1 MFSRIFI
8 IGVLFAA
15 AGVASAMKP
24 LDDIVA
30 VVNNESI
37 TRLEVERE
45 VLRLQ
50 TPPREEPKDELAARK
65 NALKDLID
73 RRLQLQYADIYGI
86 QVSDDFFEQQLQSLK
101 KEQGVTN
108 ESDFVKIA
116 EKISGLSYDIF
127 IKQFREDLRIQSLF
141 YRSVYATVEIK
152 NEEVDDFLKTK
163 TDYISPQEYKLRHI
177 IIAKDDQSTT
187 KKKAEN
193 LQARLLQ
200 GEDFIVLAQ
209 QESDGKF
216 AEKGGE
222 LGFREEK
229 QLPTVFVQAL
239 KNLTVGE
246 TSSVLESQRGF
257 HIIRLEEKRGGQLRL
272 ESVERFRLQHLHLPL
287 EEKNKA
293 DDIFQDIG
301 GGADF
306 DDLVL
311 IHSIDTNKSSRGGD
325 LGWFTTDTIPPF
337 FTDAV
342 EALKEG
348 EISAPIQSPYG
359 WHLLRLS
366 QYKKENLTLEIVK
379 NRVLNILR
387 ENKALKAHDK
397 WLQSLREK
405 SYITIV
411 APDLLPDDDF

>member
-1 MFSRIFI
+1 M
-8 IGVLFAA
+8 
-15 AGVASAMKP
+15 
-24 LDDIVA
+24 
-30 VVNNESI
+30 
-37 TRLEVERE
+37 
-45 VLRLQ
+45 Q
-50 TPPREEPKDELAARK
+50 T
-65 NALKDLID
+65 
-73 RRLQLQYADIYGI
+73 
-86 QVSDDFFEQQLQSLK
+86 LK
-101 KEQGVTN
+101 KERGVAN
-108 ESDFVKIA
+108 ESDFVKLA
-116 EKISGLSYDIF
+116 QEISGLPYDIF

-152 NEEVDDFLKTK
+152 NEEVDNFLKTK

-177 IIAKDDQSTT
+177 IIAKDDPSTA

-193 LQARLLQ
+193 LHARLLQ

-209 QESDGKF
+209 QESDGEF

-229 QLPTVFVQAL
+229 QLPIVFVQTL

-246 TSSVLESQRGF
+246 TGPVLESPRGF
-257 HIIRLEEKRGGQLRL
+257 HIIRLEEKRGGRLRL

-293 DDIFQDIG
+293 DSIFQDIEN
-301 GGADF
+301 GADF

-311 IHSIDTNKSSRGGD
+311 IHSIDTHKSFQGGD
-325 LGWFTTDTIPPF
+325 LGWFTRDTIPPF
-337 FTDAV
+337 FADTV

-348 EISAPIQSPYG
+348 EVSVPIQSPYG
-359 WHLLRLS
+359 WHLVRLS
-366 QYKKENLTLEIVK
+366 KHKRENLTLEIVQK
-379 NRVLNILR
+379 RVLNMLR
-387 ENKALKAHDK
+387 ENKALKEHGK